1 MLKGGTPHPTG
12 YFLDELTVSV
22 MQVMKEGY
30 DVVLANPEGNIPT
43 MDPVSADVSLFH
55 GDKQA
60 LDEALNFVK
69 TSPG

>member
-1 MLKGGTPHPTG
+1 MTCSSPPP
-12 YFLDELTVSV
+12 
-22 MQVMKEGY
+22 Q
-30 DVVLANPEGNIPT
+30 GNIPT

-55 GDKQA
+55 CDKKA